1 MAKVEDEVLN
11 DFHQSLCHIDFDSYN
26 PRSPEFVNALNIG
39 LMWKILKDME
49 VPTVKEEDDVQEEID
64 GAIKYMEMYKETK
77 DPVYKTMAG
86 DELRHAELV
95 LTHEHSL
102 PSKKKE
108 EYKADIVNLSDKL
121 KGMA

>member
-49 VPTVKEEDDVQEEID
+49 VPAVKEEDDVQEEID
-64 GAIKYMEMYKETK
+64 GAKKYMEMYKETK
-77 DPVYKTMAG
+77 EPVYKTMAG
-86 DELRHAELV
+86 DELRHAEIL
-95 LTHEHSL
+95 LNQEHDM

-108 EYKADIVNLSDKL
+108 EYKADISNLVAKVR
-121 KGMA
+121 GME